1 MKLCGRGWSPAG
13 LRRQLSRLRWAG
25 ATWLVGLIWGA
36 SVSGG
41 GRDLSWTEAAG
52 SGAGSSWVAALP
64 RPGLAESSVLA
75 WGQLPCLDQRC
86 LDQRCLDQHCLG
98 LGLGL
103 ASFGLGL
110 AFLSQLFVVFGLGT
124 GLLLLPGSLCSRGQ
138 GLVGF
143 LLLLG
148 QVVGVVASI

>member
-41 GRDLSWTEAAG
+41 GRDLSWLEAAG

-64 RPGLAESSVLA
+64 RPWLAESSVLA
-75 WGQLPCLDQRC
+75 WGQLPCLNQR
-86 LDQRCLDQHCLG
+86 CLG

-110 AFLSQLFVVFGLGT
+110 AFLSQLFVVFGLDT
-124 GLLLLPGSLCSRGQ
+124 GLFLLPGSLCSCGQ

-143 LLLLG
+143 LLFLG
-148 QVVGVVASI
+148 QVVGVVAPI